1 MKILER
7 DYIINNKNEQ
17 QELYLSKFYHN
28 LITTINDL
36 LGTWTNLEVFV
47 QSAFARQQMEVLPS
61 K

>member
-47 QSAFARQQMEVLPS
+47 QSAYAQQQMEFLPS

>member
-28 LITTINDL
+28 VITTINDL

-47 QSAFARQQMEVLPS
+47 QSAYAQQQMDSLS
-61 K
+61 SQ